1 MSYIGNKPAT
11 NFETVRKQVST
22 TNSGTTITLD
32 FAVSSVQDILVT
44 VNAVVQ
50 SYDNYSV
57 SGTTLTLG
65 GTLNND
71 RVEIL
76 YVGRTF
82 QTVTPAIG
90 TVTNDMLSG
99 SIANSKLA
107 NSSITLN
114 GSAVSLG
121 GSATVGGTNTPSFHV
136 YRNATQNISNNTYE
150 RVQFDTEVWD
160 TANAYDNS
168 TNYRYTPN
176 EAGKY
181 VFYVK
186 ISIYSGTHDNVKFQ
200 TILFKKNGTDSAVH
214 SLDSR
219 NGYYMGYGN
228 GMYFEQVLDMNGSSD
243 YIDAFFYFQVNNT
256 SDLRIIGGASATYFG
271 GYKLIG
277 V

>member
-90 TVTNDMLSG
+90 TVTNDMLAG

>member
-1 MSYIGNKPAT
+1 
-11 NFETVRKQVST
+11 
-22 TNSGTTITLD
+22 
-32 FAVSSVQDILVT
+32 
-44 VNAVVQ
+44 
-50 SYDNYSV
+50 
-57 SGTTLTLG
+57 
-65 GTLNND
+65 
-71 RVEIL
+71 
-76 YVGRTF
+76 
-82 QTVTPAIG
+82 
-90 TVTNDMLSG
+90 MLAG

>member
-1 MSYIGNKPAT
+1 
-11 NFETVRKQVST
+11 
-22 TNSGTTITLD
+22 
-32 FAVSSVQDILVT
+32 
-44 VNAVVQ
+44 
-50 SYDNYSV
+50 
-57 SGTTLTLG
+57 
-65 GTLNND
+65 
-71 RVEIL
+71 
-76 YVGRTF
+76 
-82 QTVTPAIG
+82 
-90 TVTNDMLSG
+90 MLSG